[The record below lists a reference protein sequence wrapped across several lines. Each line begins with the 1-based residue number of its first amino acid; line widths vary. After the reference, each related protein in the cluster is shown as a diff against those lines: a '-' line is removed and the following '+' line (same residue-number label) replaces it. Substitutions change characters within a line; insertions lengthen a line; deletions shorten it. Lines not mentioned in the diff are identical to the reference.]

1 MKRLFCAALAAMMLM
16 APLAMT
22 GCGDDSVRID
32 LCEVTHSV
40 FYAPLYVAMNNGYFE
55 ERGLTVTL
63 ENAGGTDKVT
73 AA

>member
-32 LCEVTHSV
+32 LCEVTHSGVLRAAVRRHEQRV
-40 FYAPLYVAMNNGYFE
+40 F
-55 ERGLTVTL
+55 
-63 ENAGGTDKVT
+63 
-73 AA
+73 